1 MIQAFKR
8 LTICTL
14 LLLTACSGGERN
26 EGAFAELPPVVLPPA
41 EESRFQAQLR
51 RTEYGIPHVTAD
63 DWAGLGYGLGFAY
76 AQDNYCILM
85 REILFANG
93 ESSRYLGDAGSERS
107 DLLYTLL
114 NGDEDALTAEWY
126 EPQPDNVKELVNG
139 YVAGYNRYF
148 LDTGADNLSEG
159 DEGCRGEDWVREITV
174 TDLMKFLK
182 KLSLQGSTDNGTIRR
197 IITDVQAPATAA
209 SSQGSAV
216 RPQLTPMFTDLHDP
230 SAGGSNAIAVGS
242 DYSQTGAG
250 LLLGNPHQPWQGTGQ
265 FYLLH
270 LTIPGEYDA
279 MGASLHGIPVV
290 TIGFNKDI
298 AWTHTVSFA
307 NRLTLYELQLNPD
320 DPMQYQYDGEM
331 RDITS
336 ETVSIERLNPDGS
349 MSTVSQTFY
358 SSHFGLLVDL
368 SSQNALIGGW
378 PIGLSGTVFT
388 VRDANLD
395 NNMGLSQWIQ
405 AGQAT
410 SMAEFQTALE
420 GIAFPWVHTLAA
432 DRNGSAFYGDISSI
446 PHVDQ
451 AKLDDCV
458 SGPLA
463 PAVTAVTNSLIIA
476 LDGTRSACEWGA
488 DSDTPAGRNVFGY
501 SSLPKIMTTEYVA
514 NSNNSYWLSKAD
526 EPITGLPII
535 MGALGGENEQQFLRT
550 RITHQMVAER
560 MAGTDGISASPGF
573 NLDNLKTLMYSN
585 RVLGAEIALDDV
597 LAACPFSGA
606 GLAADVLTRANQA
619 CTILSSWNRRT
630 DLDSAGAQVFT
641 EFWRALKSDFD
652 PAGNLE
658 IENQQLWTI
667 DFDANDPINTP
678 SGFDLSESD
687 NYERIATALSAG
699 ISNLEQANVD
709 PTAPFGEVQFAQRN
723 NDRIPVHGGLDDMG
737 VFGVI
742 KGGLSDGGYQS
753 INGGNSY
760 IQAVTWDDTECP
772 LAEGVLVP
780 SQSNDPASDH
790 FSDQTQLYSDKQ
802 WIAFPFCSDA
812 IEAQLISTTELEE

>member
-1 MIQAFKR
+1 MIQVFQR
-8 LTICTL
+8 LAMCTL
-14 LLLTACSGGERN
+14 LLVTACSSGDRS
-26 EGAFAELPPVVLPPA
+26 EGVFAEIPPVVVPPA
-41 EESRFQAQLR
+41 AENRFQAQLQ
-51 RTEYGIPHVTAD
+51 RTEYGIPHITAD

-76 AQDNYCILM
+76 AEDNYCILM

-93 ESSRYLGDAGSERS
+93 QSSRYLGDAGNERS

-126 EPQPDNVKELVNG
+126 DPQPENVKELVNG

-148 LDTGADNLSEG
+148 RDTGADNLSEG
-159 DEGCRGEDWVREITV
+159 EEGCRGEDWVREITV

-197 IITDVQAPATAA
+197 IITDVQAPT
-209 SSQGSAV
+209 SSANAQGRTSS
-216 RPQLTPMFTDLHDP
+216 PQLAPMFTDMIDP
-230 SAGGSNAIAVGS
+230 SSSGSNAIAVGS

-270 LTIPGEYDA
+270 LTIPGVYDA

-320 DPMQYQYDGEM
+320 NPMQYQYDGEM
-331 RDITS
+331 RDISS
-336 ETVSIERLNPDGS
+336 ETVSIERLNADGS
-349 MSTVSQTFY
+349 LSTVSQTFY

-368 SSQNALIGGW
+368 NSQNALIGGW

-405 AGQAT
+405 AGQAS
-410 SMAEFQTALE
+410 SMTEFQAALE

-432 DRNGSAFYGDISSI
+432 DRNGDAFYGDISSI

-463 PAVTAVTNSLIIA
+463 PAVTAVTNNLIIA

-488 DSDTPAGRNVFGY
+488 DSDTPEGRNVFGY
-501 SSLPKIMTTEYVA
+501 SSLPKITTTEYVA

-535 MGALGGENEQQFLRT
+535 MGALGGENQQQFLRT

-560 MAGTDGISASPGF
+560 MAGTDGISMSPGF

-597 LAACPFSGA
+597 LAACPFTGA
-606 GLAADVLTRANQA
+606 GLAADVLGRANQA
-619 CTILSSWNRRT
+619 CSILSSWNRRT

-641 EFWRALKSDFD
+641 EFWRELKSDFD
-652 PAGNLE
+652 PAGSLE
-658 IENQQLWTI
+658 IENQQLWTV

-678 SGFDLSESD
+678 SGFALAESD
-687 NYERIATALSAG
+687 NYQRIATALSTG

-709 PTAPFGEVQFAQRN
+709 PAAPFGNAQFAQRN
-723 NDRIPVHGGLDDMG
+723 NQRIPIHGGLDDMG

-772 LAEGVLVP
+772 LAEGILVP

-802 WIAFPFCSDA
+802 WIAFPFCADA
-812 IEAQLISTTELEE
+812 VDAQLISTTELEE